1 MIREYHLGIRIDD
14 SLKEDL
20 QKLADKDN
28 RSLADYARLVL
39 VAHVNIFGFFTVL
52 LFRGP
57 SLFLGMIGTMPLSRN
72 PLENSLISMMAIVTQ
87 TRNRHS
93 EILIIPM

>member
-1 MIREYHLGIRIDD
+1 MVKYSWQCEPLLYNSGMIREYHLGIRIDD

-39 VAHVNIFGFFTVL
+39 VAHVKSK
-52 LFRGP
+52 REEE
-57 SLFLGMIGTMPLSRN
+57 S
-72 PLENSLISMMAIVTQ
+72 
-87 TRNRHS
+87 
-93 EILIIPM
+93 

>member
-1 MIREYHLGIRIDD
+1 MIREYHLGIRIND

-39 VAHVNIFGFFTVL
+39 VAHVK
-52 LFRGP
+52 
-57 SLFLGMIGTMPLSRN
+57 SKKEEES
-72 PLENSLISMMAIVTQ
+72 
-87 TRNRHS
+87 
-93 EILIIPM
+93 